1 MQDKYT
7 AVWVSHSSIS
17 DFLKCPRAY
26 YLSNIYKDPHSGH
39 KISITNPYL
48 ALGQTVHTVLE
59 SLSTLPVDKR
69 FEIPLM
75 EKYEENWQKVTGRLG
90 GFKDDVEEN
99 EFKSRGALMIQK
111 VITNPGPI
119 SRKTIKLKNDL
130 PYYYLSDEENI
141 ILCGK
146 IDWLE
151 YNESDDSV
159 GIIDFKTGKN
169 EEDQDSL
176 QLAIYHLLVKNCQNR
191 EVSKASYWYLGKD
204 DGLVDFELPPLD
216 KAKDSILD
224 IALKI
229 KAARQTGEF
238 KCEKDGCYA
247 CQDLEKVVKG
257 EAEFVGTGTYNKDV
271 YIVDRN

>member
-26 YLSNIYKDPHSGH
+26 YLNNVYKNPQTGR
-39 KISITNPYL
+39 KITITNPYL

-59 SLSTLPVDKR
+59 SLSTLPVEDR
-69 FEIPLM
+69 FKIPLS
-75 EKYEENWQKVTGRLG
+75 EKYEEAWQKVTGRLG
-90 GFKDDVEEN
+90 GFKNDKEES
-99 EFKSRGALMIQK
+99 EFKSRGASMLQK
-111 VITNPGPI
+111 VNDNPGPI
-119 SRKTIKLKNDL
+119 LRKAVKLKQDL

-146 IDWLE
+146 VDWLE
-151 YNESDDSV
+151 YNEKDDSV
-159 GIIDFKTGKN
+159 SIIDFKTGKN
-169 EEDQDSL
+169 EEDKESL

-191 EVSKASYWYLGKD
+191 KVSKASYWYIEKD
-204 DGLVDFELPPLD
+204 DGLVDFNLPLLD
-216 KAKDSILD
+216 KAKESILD

-247 CQDLEKVVKG
+247 CQDLEKVAKG

>member
-1 MQDKYT
+1 MQDRYT

-39 KISITNPYL
+39 KISITNPHL
-48 ALGQTVHTVLE
+48 ALGRAVHEVLE
-59 SLSTLPVDKR
+59 SLSILPVEKR
-69 FEIPLM
+69 FEIPLNK
-75 EKYEENWQKVTGRLG
+75 KYEEIWQKVTGKLG

-111 VITNPGPI
+111 VIANPGPI
-119 SRKTIKLKNDL
+119 SRKTIKLKQDL

-159 GIIDFKTGKN
+159 SIIDFKTGKN
-169 EEDQDSL
+169 EEDRASL
-176 QLAIYHLLVKNCQNR
+176 QLAIYHLLAKNCQNR
-191 EVSKASYWYLGKD
+191 EVRKASYWYIGKND
-204 DGLVDFELPPLD
+204 ELVDFELPPLD
-216 KAKDSILD
+216 KAKDRVLD

-229 KAARQTGEF
+229 KAARKIGEF

-247 CQDLEKVVKG
+247 CHDLEKIVQGK
-257 EAEFVGTGTYNKDV
+257 AKFIGTGAYNKDV
-271 YIVDRN
+271 YTIDRD